1 MVAQLVALLPCSK
14 KVLGSTPGRGSF
26 CMEFAGWTPPLA
38 RRLLEIGSSSPV
50 SHFGISEKTVKKGK
64 KDKKGKK
71 TFFEELSTDN
81 KPEKAN
87 EAAGKDSQTKQPQKK
102 KERRKGKGVDVGE
115 NDEDVMLTLKNLSV
129 QASDEEDEPDIIPIQ
144 KDKKKTGNI
153 FAALSQGQSDDEQD
167 LHDDDDKPAMKTDR
181 ASSLLQQPYL
191 SVCPSPAPFSPHL

>member
-1 MVAQLVALLPCSK
+1 
-14 KVLGSTPGRGSF
+14 
-26 CMEFAGWTPPLA
+26 
-38 RRLLEIGSSSPV
+38 
-50 SHFGISEKTVKKGK
+50 
-64 KDKKGKK
+64 
-71 TFFEELSTDN
+71 FFEELSTDS

-102 KERRKGKGVDVGE
+102 KERRKEKGVDVGE

-167 LHDDDDKPAMKTDR
+167 LHDDDDKPAMKVR
-181 ASSLLQQPYL
+181 CYK
-191 SVCPSPAPFSPHL
+191 